1 MPKFIPNGIYDRLQK
16 HLESLRNFDWGS
28 LKNLRKEDVIR
39 ALKEKGWR
47 KPAAITVS
55 VLVALLLI
63 KSYLFPSI
71 MRAYNAL
78 NVDVV
83 EVQPMM
89 VPLQSELVGEVRS
102 PQSVVIYTRVSGFLE
117 KQLYQE
123 GSWVNAGD
131 VLFEMDKR
139 PFIAQLDLAKAALAA
154 QEAAL
159 QTATLTLNRIKP
171 LAAAKALSQQDL
183 DNAVGNFQRAKA
195 GVDQARAGLETA
207 QLNLDYCTI
216 RSPISGL
223 ASIRKQALGSFLAA
237 GSPNSEL
244 TVVNEMSPMWVYFSL
259 SQEQIQSVNHLL
271 ELKQLAATSLADVD
285 VTISLSDGTLYP
297 YVGKIGFAD
306 VLYNVETGT
315 RLIRAVFPNPD
326 YTLKQG
332 QFVTAS
338 IIGLNLQG
346 VYLVPQSAVQQ
357 SSQGAFVWVADADDH
372 VHTRTVVPGNWNGP
386 NWVIT
391 DGLNPG
397 DRVVTSNI
405 LRMSQNLRVSPNA
418 VKPPQPEPVRLP
430 TPPAASGAEPRPSLF
445 TPERNV
451 NQAANP
457 QQGSATAPAKP

>member
-1 MPKFIPNGIYDRLQK
+1 MPKLIPDGLYNRYLALSERLK
-16 HLESLRNFDWGS
+16 NFDWHS

-47 KPAAITVS
+47 KPAAITVG
-55 VLVALLLI
+55 VLIALFVLKNYVISPLAR
-63 KSYLFPSI
+63 SYH
-71 MRAYNAL
+71 AL
-78 NVDVV
+78 AVDVI
-83 EVQPMM
+83 EVQPLT
-89 VPLQSELVGEVRS
+89 VPLHSELVGEARS

-123 GSWVNAGD
+123 GAWVKEGD
-131 VLFEMDKR
+131 ILFEMDKR

-183 DNAVGNFQRAKA
+183 DNATGNFLRAKA
-195 GVDQARAGLETA
+195 GVDQAKAALETA

-223 ASIRKQALGSFLAA
+223 ASVRKQALGSFLAA

-259 SQEQIQSVNHLL
+259 SQEQIQSVNNLL
-271 ELKQLAATSLADVD
+271 EQKQLAATTLADLD
-285 VTISLSDGTLYP
+285 VTLTLSDGSLYP
-297 YVGKIGFAD
+297 HVGKIGFAD

-326 YTLKQG
+326 YELKQG

-338 IIGLNLQG
+338 IVGLNLTN
-346 VYLVPQSAVQQ
+346 VYLVPQAAVQQ
-357 SSQGAFVWVADADDH
+357 SSQGAFVWVVDEDNR

-386 NWVIT
+386 NWVIH
-391 DGLNPG
+391 GNLNPG
-397 DRVVTSNI
+397 ERVVVSNI
-405 LRMSQNLRVSPNA
+405 LRMSPNQLVKPNA
-418 VKPPQPEPVRLP
+418 VKAPEPEPVRLP
-430 TPPAASGAEPRPSLF
+430 TPSAANDARPSLF
-445 TPERNV
+445 TPERSAAPT
-451 NQAANP
+451 QAP
-457 QQGSATAPAKP
+457 QPGPAAPPAKQ